1 MSELAEIMK
10 ACLHGKCCLI
20 DNVLVQEEV
29 GLRGKVSSKPQNCN

>member
-20 DNVLVQEEV
+20 DHVLVQEEV
-29 GLRGKVSSKPQNCN
+29 GKVSSKPQNCN

>member
-20 DNVLVQEEV
+20 DHVLVQEE
-29 GLRGKVSSKPQNCN
+29 GRAKR